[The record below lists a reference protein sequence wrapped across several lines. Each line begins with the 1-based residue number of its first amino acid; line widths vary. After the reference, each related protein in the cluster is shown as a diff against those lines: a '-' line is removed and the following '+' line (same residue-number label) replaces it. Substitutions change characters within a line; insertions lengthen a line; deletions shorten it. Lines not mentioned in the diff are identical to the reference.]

1 MFAVVKA
8 MALMEAT
15 TSRRVV
21 IAAPT
26 GGAAGVLP
34 AALLAVAE
42 DLAVD
47 DQAIVH
53 ALFTAGGIGMA
64 IDQLVAMSGSVQ
76 VVKRNVVELLVWMRV
91 LWLNWLEEMLKL
103 WGMQLQSL

>member
-1 MFAVVKA
+1 MSAVVKA
-8 MALMEAT
+8 MALIEAT
-15 TSRRVV
+15 ASRRVV

-47 DQAIVH
+47 D
-53 ALFTAGGIGMA
+53 
-64 IDQLVAMSGSVQ
+64 
-76 VVKRNVVELLVWMRV
+76 
-91 LWLNWLEEMLKL
+91 
-103 WGMQLQSL
+103 